1 MPRLKI
7 EEVKQLSEPIII
19 DAGILSEKEYCVEKV
34 TAELMKKVDEIAPK
48 KDEKGN
54 LDALTQQLGLLLNV
68 PAEEFSGVDLRVAGK
83 VLSFISDSI
92 TAGVKELNPTAAG
105 AKQ

>member
-7 EEVKQLSEPIII
+7 EEIKQLSEPIII
-19 DAGILSEKEYCVEKV
+19 DAGILSDKEYRVEKV
-34 TAELMKKVDEIAPK
+34 TTELIKKVEGISPK

-54 LDALTQQLGLLLNV
+54 LDAIIQQLSLLLNV

-92 TAGVKELNPTAAG
+92 TAGVKELNPTAAE

>member
-7 EEVKQLSEPIII
+7 DEVKQLSEPIII
-19 DAGILSEKEYCVEKV
+19 EAGILGEKEYRVEKV

-54 LDALTQQLGLLLNV
+54 IDALTQQLGLLLNV
-68 PAEEFSGVDLRVAGK
+68 PAEELSGVDLRVAGK

-92 TAGVKELNPTAAG
+92 TAGVKERNPTAAG
-105 AKQ
+105 AK